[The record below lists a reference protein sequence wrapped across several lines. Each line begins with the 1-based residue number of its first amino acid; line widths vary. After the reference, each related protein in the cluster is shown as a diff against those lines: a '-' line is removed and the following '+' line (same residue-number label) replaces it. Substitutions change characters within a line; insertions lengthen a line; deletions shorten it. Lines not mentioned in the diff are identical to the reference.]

1 MSPKK
6 IGFFIIIITSL
17 VIINSMT
24 RSIYTLWQKKHLVE
38 DSRLEMEEQRR
49 KNQELRN
56 KLNEIDR
63 PQFVEE
69 EARNKLFLVKPG
81 EQVVVMSEKDLKAT
95 ESSKPKP
102 KDTRPNW
109 KKWWDL
115 FF

>member
-17 VIINSMT
+17 VVINNLAHST
-24 RSIYTLWQKKHLVE
+24 YKLWQKKQLVD
-38 DSRLEMEEQRR
+38 DSRLEVQRQKD

-56 KLNEIDR
+56 KLNKIER
-63 PQFVEE
+63 PNFIEE
-69 EARNKLFLVKPG
+69 EARNKLFMVKPG
-81 EQVVVMSEKDLKAT
+81 EQVIVLSDKDLKAS

-109 KKWWDL
+109 KKWLDL
-115 FF
+115 FY